1 MKDITLQEALEWLA
15 DMRCCSVEEV
25 KTILEGISKKVDTFT
40 EPMRN
45 ATAFDEDYYAACLS
59 CGAVILCGPRC
70 CDNFVSQAMLD
81 EKKENTK

>member
-1 MKDITLQEALEWLA
+1 MNITPQEALEWLA
-15 DMRCCSVEEV
+15 NMRGCTVEEV
-25 KTILEGISKKVDTFT
+25 EATLKDISKKVDTFT

-45 ATAFDEDYYAACLS
+45 ATAFDEDYHCACLS

-81 EKKENTK
+81 EKKEDTK